1 MIIDNAIANIISP
14 IVIGSFKYLR
24 FTMEKK
30 EAKIKSMVLS
40 SSMSSLLFSMSE
52 YPWFNSSTKNL
63 FLLKNM

>member
-40 SSMSSLLFSMSE
+40 SSMSSLLFSISE
-52 YPWFNSSTKNL
+52 YP
-63 FLLKNM
+63 